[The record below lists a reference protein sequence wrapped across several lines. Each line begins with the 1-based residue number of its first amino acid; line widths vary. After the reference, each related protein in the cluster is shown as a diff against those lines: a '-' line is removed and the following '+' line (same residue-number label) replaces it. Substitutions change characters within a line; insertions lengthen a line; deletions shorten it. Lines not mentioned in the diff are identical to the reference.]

1 MKMIFA
7 TRDIQDRPAIHMVES
22 LEPGKAGDAVLIW
35 QGLDWRTAEGDTNL
49 DLLLKICA
57 ELWSVYTTL
66 DQIAYVKR
74 ALSNT
79 NGWTVSDDC
88 RDWQPPTPP
97 AEWVE
102 HEQERYPDEADGRDV
117 DEVDIASFAQTSVAA
132 IAGALMDEKA
142 QLQNQLFEA
151 TVHAQWQAAIIKRQ
165 QEVLRI
171 ASDALGRFHTLEA
184 QGHELTADLDRIEAG
199 LNNVVDEYLKLARL
213 VVDWYTA
220 PPDDGFSPET
230 QALQDKA
237 RWLSETPESAWL

>member
-1 MKMIFA
+1 VIHRAEVEKG
-7 TRDIQDRPAIHMVES
+7 QPA
-22 LEPGKAGDAVLIW
+22 DAVIVW
-35 QGLDWRTAEGDTNL
+35 EGMDWRTAEGDTNP
-49 DLLLKICA
+49 DLVVKICA

-66 DQIAYVKR
+66 DQVTYVKK

-79 NGWTVSDDC
+79 NGWTVSGDC

-102 HEQERYPDEADGRDV
+102 HEQTERYPDEADGRDV
-117 DEVDIASFAQTSVAA
+117 GEVDIASFAQTSVAA
-132 IAGALMDEKA
+132 IASALMDEKA

-151 TVHAQWQAAIIKRQ
+151 TVHMQWQAAIIKRQ
-165 QEVLRI
+165 QEVLQI

-199 LNNVVDEYLKLARL
+199 LKNVVDEYLKLARL